1 MQLLVVNTATVH
13 LVGVVLIDG
22 LCERCFFQ
30 AITSDFGLMHQP
42 ENVTSS

>member
-13 LVGVVLIDG
+13 LVGVLIDG

-30 AITSDFGLMHQP
+30 AITSDFGLMRQP